1 MGIALVRDGAVI
13 PMVDS
18 ALTTSKIDWNTLKYH
33 WFATDDSRCSGTGLD
48 YNNKKVFDLNSE
60 TLKTLELVKHHTFK

>member
-33 WFATDDSRCSGTGLD
+33 WFATDDS
-48 YNNKKVFDLNSE
+48 NPV
-60 TLKTLELVKHHTFK
+60 ELA